1 MLKSIFTATAV
12 LALSTAMSNAQDLS
26 AMSWDEIV
34 ARAQQEGELTWYVW
48 YLQDDLRR
56 AVQAFEEEYGIDV
69 TIPEGTNSSNSDKML
84 AERDRETGDIDV
96 FAWGY
101 DSFANVTLNELFM
114 PLTMLP
120 EDAGRVSS
128 LAGVDGGD
136 HVLAFWGNQSGIA
149 YDPAHVDAENLPQ
162 TPADFAAFWQ
172 ANPGRFGFNYENG
185 GSGPS
190 YYQNMLRA
198 MTGVDFSDGEVTDDR
213 IAALEPGFDFF
224 NENAEHY
231 VITAGNADSIIRVS
245 DGELWMVPAWE
256 DHLAGLQNRGEV
268 RDDIA
273 FYIPEMGMNG
283 GGNGVAIPLNAP
295 HPAAALVFMNWL
307 TSAETQTMFNSTFG
321 TAPMNTAADDSA
333 ALVPNEQRAF
343 STVWGAQPFRG
354 AVEEAFIDAV
364 ILER

>member
-1 MLKSIFTATAV
+1 M
-12 LALSTAMSNAQDLS
+12 
-26 AMSWDEIV
+26 
-34 ARAQQEGELTWYVW
+34 
-48 YLQDDLRR
+48 
-56 AVQAFEEEYGIDV
+56 
-69 TIPEGTNSSNSDKML
+69 
-84 AERDRETGDIDV
+84 
-96 FAWGY
+96 
-101 DSFANVTLNELFM
+101 
-114 PLTMLP
+114 
-120 EDAGRVSS
+120 
-128 LAGVDGGD
+128 DGG
-136 HVLAFWGNQSGIA
+136 
-149 YDPAHVDAENLPQ
+149 
-162 TPADFAAFWQ
+162 
-172 ANPGRFGFNYENG
+172 
-185 GSGPS
+185 PS
-190 YYQNMLRA
+190 FYQNMLRA
-198 MTGVDFSDGEVTDDR
+198 MTGVDFSDGEVTEAR
-213 IAALEPGFDFF
+213 IEALEPGFDMF

-256 DHLAGLQNRGEV
+256 DHLAGLQKRGEV
-268 RDDIA
+268 RGDIA

-364 ILER
+364 ILAPEVLKRLVFGREVTAVTVMQLSECAGLPWHEQADVVFGGGKDSGYQTKVGCASFLSGREPAIDHAQH